1 MHIRTG
7 LVLVLCVAVPSSS
20 FADFRYDETTKLTRG
35 SLVSVA
41 KFAGAC
47 SKQAHQITDPVNS
60 TILVRGNR
68 MAHIDRETDQD
79 WPAKAPQC
87 ACRTRNGRVLGAG
100 DEAAIDLQPTRARN
114 WLQTYLQL
122 FPGTAVRLNEA
133 KLF

>member
-100 DEAAIDLQPTRARN
+100 DEAPSTCSRPARAIGSRPTCSFFRGQRS
-114 WLQTYLQL
+114 
-122 FPGTAVRLNEA
+122 G
-133 KLF
+133 